1 MAGTE
6 ARPPVYSNS
15 FNHKFPFILS
25 VLSNVQMTEK
35 NNHQNETP
43 PISKDSNDQSL
54 NPAPSELLTIG
65 SEESE
70 ASGSFTEL
78 KVADRVGHYEIV
90 GELGSG
96 GMGVVYKAYDP
107 ALKRYAALKL
117 IRTENPN
124 LAARFGQEART
135 QARVQHENVCRV
147 YEVGEVHG
155 KQYIAMQLIE
165 GKSLSAAAK
174 GLSLE
179 AKVRVIRQ
187 IADALHVAHK
197 EGLIHRDVKP
207 SNIMLER
214 SEEMEWKPYV
224 LDFGLARDQDAP
236 GLTRTGMAVGTPY
249 YMAPEQVTSN
259 SDHLDGRTDVYG
271 LGATLYELL
280 CGKPPY
286 QGSSGG
292 EILLQIL
299 KDDPVHIGKV
309 APKTPHDMQTIV
321 MKCLERDPFRRYDSA
336 KSLSED
342 LQRYLDGDPVT
353 AKRTSFSYR
362 LIKRVKKNRLATGI
376 ALTAAAITLILV
388 GIFLWAQWQNKLQ
401 AEYAREFGDEIKNI
415 QSALLN
421 IYTAPLHDVRPE
433 IAELRN
439 RLKRMEERVKQGGRA
454 AQDPGANALGQGYLS
469 LGEFEKAREHLE
481 KAWKAGHQTP
491 STAYAL
497 GQAMGLLFQKKLD
510 EAERITSEDVRTKL
524 KLQYEKEFRDP
535 AVLYLKKAEGSVESP
550 AYVEGLI
557 ALYEKRYDE
566 ALKKSKE
573 AYQQS
578 RWSYEAKTLEGK
590 ALAGIAQKKF
600 DVADY
605 KGALQQYGLAGEAYS
620 KAAELGRSRADIYLS
635 DCDRLGQSMV
645 AQSKT
650 DVGLVVSLQK
660 AEEACNKAILV
671 DPDNPSSYIR
681 KAYLYSNL
689 ARSTLYN
696 SSDDPRPLTKKA
708 IEIAKEAERKDPK
721 GWETH
726 SLMLGANQ
734 VAGEYEMRHG
744 IDPTKSI
751 AEAINQANQ
760 GLRIRENSPGIL
772 SLLGV
777 TYSLLGEY
785 ETQSGKNPKAS
796 YEKAIQQYQR
806 IEQLDKSFETGMETG
821 IAYWFIA
828 TYQMEH
834 GEDPKSS
841 FHNGI
846 EQLEKSLKDS
856 PDDPY
861 FLYNLGI
868 VYTAQ
873 GYYEM
878 SSGKDPISSFRHAL
892 EVKQKADKLM
902 PNNSYLLNGIGSD
915 YCLIATYMVE
925 QKNDPATELGEARKF
940 LTRASQVDEK
950 YYFPYT
956 NLGDTEMVNAK
967 WTIKQGE
974 SPVAYFD
981 AARKAYQKS
990 IECNKDDSRTY
1001 ALMAD
1006 VYHWQADWQIQQK
1019 RSAKTSIK
1027 NGMQWIDKSL
1037 KLSADEP
1044 FAIAIQGTLFLLQ
1057 ARTESNSTKRT
1068 EYAASATNALEKAIQ
1083 GNPLLR
1089 THYEPFLKEA
1099 RDLK

>member
-1 MAGTE
+1 
-6 ARPPVYSNS
+6 
-15 FNHKFPFILS
+15 
-25 VLSNVQMTEK
+25 MTEK
-35 NNHQNETP
+35 NNHQNGTP
-43 PISKDSNDQSL
+43 PISKASNNKSS
-54 NPAPSELLTIG
+54 NPAPSELLTVG
-65 SEESE
+65 SGE
-70 ASGSFTEL
+70 AETSGSFTEL
-78 KVADRVGHYEIV
+78 KVSDRLGHYEIV
-90 GELGSG
+90 GVLGSG

-107 ALKRYAALKL
+107 ALNRYAALKL

-147 YEVGEVHG
+147 YEVGEVQG

-179 AKVRVIRQ
+179 AKVRVIKQ

-224 LDFGLARDQDAP
+224 LDFGLARDQEAP

-249 YMAPEQVTSN
+249 YMAPEQVASN
-259 SDHLDGRTDVYG
+259 SDHLDRRTDVYG

-280 CGKPPY
+280 CGMPPY

-309 APKTPHDMQTIV
+309 APKTPQDLQTIV
-321 MKCLERDPFRRYDSA
+321 MKCLERDPSQRYDSA

-342 LQRYLDGDPVT
+342 LQRYADGDPVT
-353 AKRTSFSYR
+353 AKPTSFSYR
-362 LIKRVKKNRLATGI
+362 LIKRAKKNRLATGI
-376 ALTAAAITLILV
+376 ALAAAAITLILV
-388 GIFLWAQWQNKLQ
+388 GTFLWVQWQNKLQ
-401 AEYAREFGDEIKNI
+401 VDYAREFGDEVKNI
-415 QSALLN
+415 QSALPN
-421 IYTAPLHDVRPE
+421 IYSAPLHDVRHE
-433 IAELRN
+433 IAELKIRLN
-439 RLKRMEERVKQGGRA
+439 RLEERVKQGGRA
-454 AQDPGANALGQGYLS
+454 AQDPGNNALGQGYLA
-469 LGEFEKAREHLE
+469 LGEIENAREHLE

-497 GQAMGLLFQKKLD
+497 GQAMGLLFQKKLG

-524 KLQYEKEFRDP
+524 KQQYEKEFRDP

-557 ALYEKRYDE
+557 ALYEKRYDD

-590 ALAGIAQKKF
+590 ALVGLAQKKF

-605 KGALQQYGLAGEAYS
+605 KGTVQQYELAGEAYA

-635 DCDRLGQSMV
+635 DCDRWGKTMV
-645 AQSKT
+645 AQSYT
-650 DVGLVVSLQK
+650 DVSPSLSLQK
-660 AEEACNKAILV
+660 AEETCNKAILV
-671 DPDNPSSYIR
+671 DPDNPSTYIR
-681 KAYLYSNL
+681 KAYLYSRL
-689 ARSTLYN
+689 ARYTLY
-696 SSDDPRPLTKKA
+696 SSAEDPRPLTTKA
-708 IEIAKEAERKDPK
+708 IEIAKEAVRKDPK
-721 GWETH
+721 SWEAH

-734 VAGEYEMRHG
+734 VASEYEVRHG

-760 GLRIRENSPGIL
+760 GLKIRENSPGIL
-772 SLLGV
+772 HTLGV

-785 ETQSGKNPKAS
+785 ETQSGKNPTAS
-796 YEKAIQQYQR
+796 YKKAIQQYQR

-828 TYQMEH
+828 IYQMDH

-841 FHNGI
+841 FHNAI
-846 EQLEKSLKDS
+846 EQLGKSLKES

-861 FLYNLGI
+861 FLYNLGM
-868 VYTAQ
+868 VYTSQ
-873 GYYEM
+873 GHYEM
-878 SSGKDPISSFRHAL
+878 SSGKDPLSSFRRGL
-892 EVKQKADKLM
+892 EVQQKAAKFM
-902 PNNSYLLNGIGSD
+902 PNNSYVLNGVGGD
-915 YCLIATYMVE
+915 YTRIATYMVE
-925 QKNDPATELGEARKF
+925 QKKDPTTELNEARKF
-940 LTRASQVDEK
+940 LAQALQVDEK
-950 YYFPYT
+950 YYLPYA
-956 NLGDTEMVNAK
+956 NLGDTEMATAQ
-967 WTIKQGE
+967 WAIQQGQ

-990 IECNKDDSRTY
+990 IECNKEEPRTY

-1006 VYHWQADWQIQQK
+1006 VYHWEADWQIQQK

-1027 NGMQWIDKSL
+1027 NGMQWIDKGL
-1037 KLSADEP
+1037 KVSADNS
-1044 FAIAIQGTLFLLQ
+1044 FTIAIQGTLFLLQ

-1068 EYAASATNALEKAIQ
+1068 EYAVSAITALEKAIQ
-1083 GNPLLR
+1083 KNPLLR
-1089 THYEPFLKEA
+1089 IQYEPFLKEA

>member
-1 MAGTE
+1 
-6 ARPPVYSNS
+6 
-15 FNHKFPFILS
+15 
-25 VLSNVQMTEK
+25 MTEK
-35 NNHQNETP
+35 KNHQDEP
-43 PISKDSNDQSL
+43 SQISKNSNDKSL
-54 NPAPSELLTIG
+54 NPAPSELLTVG
-65 SEESE
+65 TEETE
-70 ASGSFTEL
+70 ASGSFIEL
-78 KVADRVGHYEIV
+78 KVEDRVGHYEIV

-147 YEVGEVHG
+147 YEVGEVQG

-179 AKVRVIRQ
+179 AKVRVIKQ

-224 LDFGLARDQDAP
+224 LDFGLAKDQDAP

-249 YMAPEQVTSN
+249 YMAPEQVASN

-292 EILLQIL
+292 EVLLQIL
-299 KDDPVHIGKV
+299 KDDPIHIGKV
-309 APKTPHDMQTIV
+309 ARKTPQDLQTIV
-321 MKCLERDPFRRYDSA
+321 MKCLERDTSQRYDSA

-353 AKRTSFSYR
+353 AKPTSFSYR
-362 LIKRVKKNRLATGI
+362 LIKRAKKNRLATGI
-376 ALTAAAITLILV
+376 ALLAATITLILV
-388 GIFLWAQWQNKLQ
+388 GTFLWAQWQNKLQ

-415 QSALLN
+415 QSALPN

-454 AQDPGANALGQGYLS
+454 AEDPGANAVGQGYLA

-497 GQAMGLLFQKKLD
+497 GQAMGLLFQKKLG
-510 EAERITSEDVRTKL
+510 EAERITSQDVRKIL
-524 KLQYEKEFRDP
+524 KQQYEKEFRDP
-535 AVLYLKKAEGSVESP
+535 AVSYLKKAEGSVESP

-557 ALYEKRYDE
+557 ALYDKRYDD

-590 ALAGIAQKKF
+590 ALAGMAQKKSEA
-600 DVADY
+600 ADF
-605 KGALQQYGLAGEAYS
+605 KGALQQYGLAGEAYA

-635 DCDRLGQSMV
+635 DCDRWDKTMV
-645 AQSKT
+645 AQSYT
-650 DVGLVVSLQK
+650 DVSPVVSLQK
-660 AEEACNKAILV
+660 AEETCNKAILV

-681 KAYLYSNL
+681 KAYLYSRL
-689 ARSTLYN
+689 ARSTLY
-696 SSDDPRPLTKKA
+696 SSAEDPRLLTKKA
-708 IEIAKEAERKDPK
+708 IGTAKEAVRKDPK
-721 GWETH
+721 SWEAH
-726 SLMLGANQ
+726 SLMVGAYQ
-734 VAGEYEMRHG
+734 VASEYEVRHG

-751 AEAINQANQ
+751 AEAINHANQ

-772 SLLGV
+772 NILGV

-785 ETQSGKNPKAS
+785 EAQSGKNPTDS
-796 YEKAIQQYQR
+796 YKKAIQQYQR
-806 IEQLDKSFETGMETG
+806 IEQLDKSFETEMETG

-834 GEDPKSS
+834 GEDPKNS
-841 FHNGI
+841 FHNAI
-846 EQLEKSLKDS
+846 EQLEKSLKES

-868 VYTAQ
+868 VYSSLAQ
-873 GYYEM
+873 YEE
-878 SSGKDPISSFRHAL
+878 SSGKSPLYNLRRAL
-892 EVKQKADKLM
+892 EVKQKAVKFI
-902 PNNSYLLNGIGSD
+902 PNHSYVLGGIGGD
-915 YCLIATYMVE
+915 YTVIATYLVK
-925 QKNDPATELGEARKF
+925 QKKDPSTELNEARKF
-940 LTRASQVDEK
+940 LAQALQVDEK
-950 YYFPYT
+950 YYLAYAY
-956 NLGDTEMVNAK
+956 LGDTEMATAK
-967 WTIKQGE
+967 LAMRQGQ

-981 AARKAYQKS
+981 AARKAYKKS
-990 IECNKDDSRTY
+990 IECNIEEPRTY

-1006 VYHWQADWQIQQK
+1006 VYHWEADWQIQQK
-1019 RSAKTSIK
+1019 RSAKTSIE
-1027 NGMQWIDKSL
+1027 NGMHWIDKGL
-1037 KLSADEP
+1037 KLSADDY
-1044 FAIAIQGTLFLLQ
+1044 FAIAIQGTLFLQQ
-1057 ARTESNSTKRT
+1057 ARAESNSTKRT
-1068 EYAASATNALEKAIQ
+1068 EYAATAITALEKAIQ
-1083 GNPLLR
+1083 KNPLLR
-1089 THYEPFLKEA
+1089 TQYEPFLKEA
-1099 RDLK
+1099 RELK